1 MRRPFTSGYWPSGLG
16 EGPDG
21 RAAPCESS
29 GSGSRVLTEDV
40 SVLRMGSR
48 KQCGGRKKT
57 ERRSW
62 SGSHVAGGGGSP
74 HFQANGTCAS
84 VGACLK
90 LGKAGC
96 PRAHQQGGFAGCA
109 QQDFTPGLAGA
120 ILHEIMGG
128 TLFGR
133 PRCQEGLGQ
142 SVACPV
148 HVLGSESGFRPTLC
162 QCLGWARWLDA
173 AIDTVRRQWRG

>member
-1 MRRPFTSGYWPSGLG
+1 MLRFFGGIVGVSQYTRTPTAQQMAPREGARRPFTSGYWPSGLG
-16 EGPDG
+16 EGLDG
-21 RAAPCESS
+21 RATPCESS
-29 GSGSRVLTEDV
+29 GCGSRVLTEV
-40 SVLRMGSR
+40 VPVLRMGSL
-48 KQCGGRKKT
+48 KQCGDRKKT

-120 ILHEIMGG
+120 ILHEIMEG

-133 PRCQEGLGQ
+133 PRCQAENGG
-142 SVACPV
+142 
-148 HVLGSESGFRPTLC
+148 
-162 QCLGWARWLDA
+162 
-173 AIDTVRRQWRG
+173 